1 MADTQGTPPEDSGLV
16 FIPAEEV
23 KSEDVSALTL
33 DYQEGIPVLV
43 AGSGTVIPA
52 AVRVVNES
60 GETVGLYTAA
70 PVPQTRHAV
79 PAVYS
84 GYIGWF
90 DGDPVALNPVPRE
103 PR

>member
-1 MADTQGTPPEDSGLV
+1 MADTQGTPPEDSGLD

-33 DYQEGIPVLV
+33 DYREGTPVLV
-43 AGSGTVIPA
+43 AGVGTVIPA

-70 PVPQTRHAV
+70 PVPQTRHAL
-79 PAVYS
+79 PAVCS